1 MEDTEKKGG
10 LYLHISVALQSA
22 WQLVRIHTHTH
33 TAGNDFPGMGTEGI
47 NNKVNFIL

>member
-1 MEDTEKKGG
+1 MAASKD
-10 LYLHISVALQSA
+10 S
-22 WQLVRIHTHTH
+22 HTHTH